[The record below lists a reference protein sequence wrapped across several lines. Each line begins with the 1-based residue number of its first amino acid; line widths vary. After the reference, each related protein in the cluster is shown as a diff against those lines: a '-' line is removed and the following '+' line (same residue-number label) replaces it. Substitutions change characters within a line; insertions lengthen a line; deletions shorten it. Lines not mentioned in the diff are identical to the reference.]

1 MSIVIGVDI
10 GGSHITTAVVDPQA
24 KSILKD
30 TAIRKTVNAQASS
43 EVIFED
49 WCDAITQ
56 TARKASADSY
66 KIGIAMPGPFDYEA
80 GISLITD
87 QEKFTALY
95 QLNIKDALSIRLGIP
110 PGSIKFIND
119 AAAFLQGEVYAGS
132 VNQFHSVL
140 GLTLG
145 TGLGSALCKDGEAVD
160 ADLWNSIF
168 KDGIAEDYISTRWFV
183 KKYYQLSGITV
194 SGVKELLEMASYAD
208 RKKIFFEFSNNLKLF
223 LIPQIKAYQV
233 QGILFGGNISN
244 ACADFFPLLQKQ
256 LLAEG
261 LNVSLKRSILNED
274 AALIGA
280 ASTWLVVKNKGLKIL
295 KTIV

>member
-10 GGSHITTAVVDPQA
+10 GGSHITTAVVDSQA

-43 EVIFED
+43 DVIFED
-49 WCDAITQ
+49 WCNAIKQ

-183 KKYYQLSGITV
+183 KKYYQLSSITV